1 MSATVAVA
9 NRRRTR
15 SLALC
20 AVVAAL
26 MAAGCTSPDSPGST
40 EATSSAAVAVV
51 AIDPAPQPELPVT
64 IVGADGVTSTITDVS
79 RILPLWGSLNEVVF
93 GLGLG
98 ERVVG
103 RDVSTTFP
111 GTENLPVVTEGH
123 DVSAES
129 VLSLRPTVV
138 LAQIDTGPPEAI
150 EQIRAAGVPVVV
162 VDNAYGMDEIAERI
176 STLAQA
182 LGVPAAGVELAGRVA
197 TSIDAAAEASRQ
209 LAGGQNPTVAFVYL
223 RGSAGIFLLGGP
235 GSGADSLI
243 DAAAGVDAG
252 TQQGLA
258 QPFTPLTA
266 EAMVSAAPE
275 VLLVTT
281 TGLESVGGIDG
292 LLAMKGIA
300 QTPAAANGRVVVI
313 EDGLLYS
320 FGVRTAETITELA
333 TGIHAPAERR

>member
-1 MSATVAVA
+1 MTTAVTVSHPWRAL
-9 NRRRTR
+9 

-20 AVVAAL
+20 ALVAAFA
-26 MAAGCTSPDSPGST
+26 MAGCTSPDSPGST
-40 EATSSAAVAVV
+40 EVTSSAAAEVV
-51 AIDPAPQPELPVT
+51 AIDPPPRPELPVT

-79 RILPLWGSLNEVVF
+79 RILPLWGSLSEIVF

-98 ERVVG
+98 DQVVG
-103 RDVSTTFP
+103 RDVSATFS

-176 STLAQA
+176 STIAEA
-182 LGVPAAGVELAGRVA
+182 LGVPAAGGELAGRVA
-197 TSIDAAAEASRQ
+197 TSIDAAAGASRQ

-235 GSGADSLI
+235 GSGADSII

-252 TQQGLA
+252 TRQGLA

-300 QTPAAANGRVVVI
+300 QTPAAATGQVVVI

-333 TGIHAPAERR
+333 RGIHAPAERR